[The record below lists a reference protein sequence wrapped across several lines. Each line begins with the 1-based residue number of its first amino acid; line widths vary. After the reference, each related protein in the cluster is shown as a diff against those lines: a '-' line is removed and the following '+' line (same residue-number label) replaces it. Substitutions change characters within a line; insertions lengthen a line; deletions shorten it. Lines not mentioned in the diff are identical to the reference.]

1 MILWPLHFER
11 SSVDHLS
18 YQATLCLGL
27 EIWQVVPRP
36 LSRAHRAHKVHK
48 IHTVLHRAHLGH
60 TRDTEQ
66 TRHTGHQK
74 TRGHLAQGTLCLRL
88 QIWQVVAR
96 LFFSTA
102 GHCFYLRSSG
112 SIGAQSGSYLIQGIL
127 HSVQGTCTQAGNC
140 LFLCL

>member
-1 MILWPLHFER
+1 MPRARNLASCAE
-11 SSVDHLS
+11 
-18 YQATLCLGL
+18 TLEQGTQGTQGTQDTHCITQGT
-27 EIWQVVPRP
+27 P
-36 LSRAHRAHKVHK
+36 RAHKG
-48 IHTVLHRAHLGH
+48 HR
-60 TRDTEQ
+60 Q

-74 TRGHLAQGTLCLRL
+74 SRGHLAQGTLCLRL

-140 LFLCL
+140 LCLCFDMLYLDNLSES